1 MADTQRNNEL
11 MSSSNAPVTASTN
24 GVNGSSSV
32 VMTVDQALAWVAE
45 TFEEPRTNIQQDTRR
60 IDIAAWDSLG
70 QLILMSALD
79 QQFGIRLNQTELSSL
94 SSVQDILNILSR
106 NQRLQTA

>member
-1 MADTQRNNEL
+1 MADTQRNNVL
-11 MSSSNAPVTASTN
+11 MSSTNAPVTARTN
-24 GVNGSSSV
+24 GAGPSSPA
-32 VMTVDQALAWVAE
+32 MTVDQALAWVAE
-45 TFEEPRTNIQQDTRR
+45 TFEEPRPNIQQDTRR
-60 IDIAAWDSLG
+60 ADIAAWDSLG

-94 SSVQDILNILSR
+94 ASVQDILNILSR